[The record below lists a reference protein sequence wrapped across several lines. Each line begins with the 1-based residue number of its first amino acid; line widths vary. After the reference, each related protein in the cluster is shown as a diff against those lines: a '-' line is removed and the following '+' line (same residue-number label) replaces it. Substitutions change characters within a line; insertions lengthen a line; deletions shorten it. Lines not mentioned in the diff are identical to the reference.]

1 MFRTLAV
8 LATLATA
15 SALVQPAIKPS
26 VKLPAAAESAL
37 ALRGGG
43 AVDGDLFVKI
53 LSGFFGTYAVG
64 FVLAPETLME
74 QNFVFTPDKYH
85 AFFGRSLG
93 TVLCVTTYL
102 LNQLEGEAKVKA
114 ALAFACAVA
123 LTGPGYAQLFL
134 ETTPMHLVGIGGTL
148 ANGRRYLDVPQ
159 AKDFKYSQKK
169 FLLPKES
176 RTGKVNLIIS

>member
-1 MFRTLAV
+1 MHARSAVGPKLTQPTSIISLIMLRTLALV
-8 LATLATA
+8 ATLSTA

-114 ALAFACAVA
+114 ALVFACAVA
-123 LTGPGYAQLFL
+123 LVGPGYAQLFL

-148 ANGRRYLDVPQ
+148 A
-159 AKDFKYSQKK
+159 
-169 FLLPKES
+169 
-176 RTGKVNLIIS
+176 LIAMGVAAL

>member
-1 MFRTLAV
+1 
-8 LATLATA
+8 
-15 SALVQPAIKPS
+15 
-26 VKLPAAAESAL
+26 
-37 ALRGGG
+37 
-43 AVDGDLFVKI
+43 DLFVKI

-148 ANGRRYLDVPQ
+148 A
-159 AKDFKYSQKK
+159 
-169 FLLPKES
+169 
-176 RTGKVNLIIS
+176 LIAMGVAAL